1 MTENDYRSYL
11 KAKDLVKTTSDY
23 SHLMKW
29 EPSWYPHLEFQ
40 NAIEEH
46 TKEWEVYP
54 EQGRFRLQEFKDFAK
69 NKKEKIPEDQFDC
82 ESAKFIRAKLECE
95 MTFAE
100 ELECM
105 FIFNHNNILQYIL
118 HLHRF

>member
-1 MTENDYRSYL
+1 MTEQDYRGFL
-11 KAKDLVKTTSDY
+11 EAKRLVGETKNYD
-23 SHLMKW
+23 HLLKW

-46 TKEWEVYP
+46 VKEWEVYP

-69 NKKEKIPEDQFDC
+69 NKKEKIDDNLFDC
-82 ESAKFIRAKLECE
+82 EKAKFIRAKLECE

-100 ELECM
+100 ELE
-105 FIFNHNNILQYIL
+105 LQSFPFDVCI
-118 HLHRF
+118 